1 MEPRVADV
9 VVIGA
14 GQSGLAVAYYLRRA
28 GVSYVLLD
36 AEPRPGGAWPHGW
49 NSLRL
54 FSPADASS
62 LPGWLM
68 PRPPDNSFPARD
80 WVIDYLTQYEQ
91 RYDLPV
97 IRPVR
102 VSAIVRKDDSFL
114 VETDHGS
121 WRARAVVSATG
132 TWSQPFVPP
141 YPGLAEFSGLQLHS
155 AQYQSPVPF
164 AGKRV
169 LVVGGGNSG
178 AQILAEL
185 SGVAT
190 VVWVTEKPPH
200 FLPDNVDGRVLFT
213 QATQRYQAGEE
224 LAPPASLGDI
234 VMVEPVKDARRR
246 GVLHS
251 RGPFSR
257 FTASGVVWPDGQAE
271 PFDAVLWC
279 TGFRPAL
286 AHLQPLGLVQPNGRV
301 LTQGTRAT
309 HLAGLWLV
317 GYGSWTGFA
326 SATLIGVG
334 RSARSTVLEIQAF
347 LHPA

>member
-36 AEPRPGGAWPHGW
+36 AEPRPGGAWLHGW

-68 PRPPDNSFPARD
+68 PRPPDNSFPGRD
-80 WVIDYLTQYEQ
+80 WVIDYLTQYQQ

-102 VSAIVRKDDSFL
+102 VTAIVRQDDSFL
-114 VETDHGS
+114 IETDHGS
-121 WRARAVVSATG
+121 WRAHAVVSATG
-132 TWSQPFVPP
+132 TWIQPFVPP
-141 YPGLAEFSGLQLHS
+141 YPGLAAFSGLQLHS
-155 AQYQSPVPF
+155 AQYQSPAPF

-178 AQILAEL
+178 AQILAEI

-200 FLPDNVDGRVLFT
+200 FLPDDVDGRVLFT
-213 QATQRYQAGEE
+213 QATQRYQAGQEH
-224 LAPPASLGDI
+224 APPASLGDI

-309 HLAGLWLV
+309 NLAGLWLV

-347 LHPA
+347 LHQA